1 MELFGVSSRFLE
13 TTEVSMSTTTKTEGK
28 KSTAKDL
35 PAAGPHDKPELQDQ
49 MKTPGAG
56 SLPKTGS
63 QENDVGSD

>member
-1 MELFGVSSRFLE
+1 
-13 TTEVSMSTTTKTEGK
+13 MSTLKKTDLEEK

-35 PAAGPHDKPELQDQ
+35 PAAGPHDKPELQDP

-63 QENDVGSD
+63 QEADVGSD

>member
-1 MELFGVSSRFLE
+1 MN
-13 TTEVSMSTTTKTEGK
+13 TTNKPEAEDK

-35 PAAGPHDKPELQDQ
+35 PAAGPHDKPELQDP

-63 QENDVGSD
+63 QEADVCSD

>member
-1 MELFGVSSRFLE
+1 MNTMNAAEHEKRGSDE
-13 TTEVSMSTTTKTEGK
+13 KG
-28 KSTAKDL
+28 STAKDL

-63 QENDVGSD
+63 QDTDVGPD

>member
-1 MELFGVSSRFLE
+1 MSALNKSDAE
-13 TTEVSMSTTTKTEGK
+13 TK

-63 QENDVGSD
+63 QEADVGSD

>member
-1 MELFGVSSRFLE
+1 MN
-13 TTEVSMSTTTKTEGK
+13 TTNKPKHDDNG
-28 KSTAKDL
+28 STAKDL

-63 QENDVGSD
+63 QEADAGPD

>member
-1 MELFGVSSRFLE
+1 M
-13 TTEVSMSTTTKTEGK
+13 TITTKPEGADK
-28 KSTAKDL
+28 KSTAKNL

-63 QENDVGSD
+63 QEADVGSD

>member
-1 MELFGVSSRFLE
+1 MNTTSTSQHDKAVADQKGSS
-13 TTEVSMSTTTKTEGK
+13 
-28 KSTAKDL
+28 AKDL

-63 QENDVGSD
+63 QDADVGPD

>member
-1 MELFGVSSRFLE
+1 M
-13 TTEVSMSTTTKTEGK
+13 TTTTKPEDADK

-63 QENDVGSD
+63 QEADAGPD

>member
-1 MELFGVSSRFLE
+1 
-13 TTEVSMSTTTKTEGK
+13 MSATNKAQNK

-63 QENDVGSD
+63 QDAEVGSD